1 MATKG
6 LETIPDPKL
15 AAPIPEMRTSR
26 STAGA
31 KSGAETS
38 TAPRRRR
45 GRKEAA
51 EAPMAERFFLAEANG
66 AGATPTLGREMTSE
80 AEAIVEAF
88 RAGVNF
94 FAISEFR
101 TRAETSS
108 SRYPV
113 IKKEA
118 VRNSNH
124 SS

>member
-1 MATKG
+1 MVTNG
-6 LETIPDPKL
+6 LETIPDAKASATTPETRTPRSSPAPK
-15 AAPIPEMRTSR
+15 
-26 STAGA
+26 AGA
-31 KSGAETS
+31 EASPGT
-38 TAPRRRR
+38 RRRR
-45 GRKEAA
+45 GRKETA
-51 EAPMAERFFLAEANG
+51 EAPLMERFFLSEPNGNG
-66 AGATPTLGREMTSE
+66 AIPALGREMPNE

-118 VRNSNH
+118 VRNSSH

>member
-1 MATKG
+1 MATNG
-6 LETIPDPKL
+6 LDAVSEPKPGPSPPETRGP
-15 AAPIPEMRTSR
+15 R
-26 STAGA
+26 STSGPKAGPEA
-31 KSGAETS
+31 PTS
-38 TAPRRRR
+38 PRRRR

-51 EAPMAERFFLAEANG
+51 EAPPVERFFLAEANG
-66 AGATPTLGREMTSE
+66 GGATPTLGREMPSE

-124 SS
+124 LS